1 MMMVM
6 VVKMK
11 MHMNIK
17 MNLKMV
23 LMMNMMTGWCLFQ
36 IKIPEAVDSGT
47 GARWHMGQEERWSL
61 GVLLLWK
68 GCVPLRS
75 GDPILRQ

>member
-1 MMMVM
+1 MIMMIMM

-17 MNLKMV
+17 MNLKMI
-23 LMMNMMTGWCLFQ
+23 MMTCWCSFQ

-61 GVLLLWK
+61 GVWLLWK